1 MIELKSTGREQGL
14 EEQTLSLIN
23 KYGMQDQCMIASMD
37 MEILKRV
44 KSLEPDMQTVY
55 ISVLLLTQGQA
66 LKEIDAYSVETTSLS
81 AELVY
86 QAHLQGKQVYAW
98 TANSERSINKILR
111 CHTDGLVTDNVLLA
125 QYYIEEKQADL
136 FLREFTNWFFGPL
149 SGE

>member
-1 MIELKSTGREQGL
+1 
-14 EEQTLSLIN
+14 
-23 KYGMQDQCMIASMD
+23 MIASMD

-136 FLREFTNWFFGPL
+136 FCLLYTSRCV
-149 SGE
+149 